1 VCPDDEARFF
11 FDLESARP
19 DHRVHSLCRQAQ
31 EAVSLAF
38 AEAAADERLDGA
50 WIASVDPLSG
60 PGRLVVSVV
69 LPPGADGKAVD
80 AAWVAL
86 REMAPWVRSEVARAI
101 HRKRVPEL
109 SFRVLVDV
117 EAKHE

>member
-38 AEAAADERLDGA
+38 AEAVADVRLDGA
-50 WIASVDPLSG
+50 WVASVDPAPG
-60 PGRLVVSVV
+60 PGHLLVSVV
-69 LPPGADGKAVD
+69 LPPGADGDAVD
-80 AAWVAL
+80 AAWAAL
-86 REMAPWVRSEVARAI
+86 REMTPWVRSEVARAI

-109 SFRVLVDV
+109 SFRVVV
-117 EAKHE
+117 EAEAKHE